1 MVVETICAAS
11 LYPSRAVDDTAA
23 QQDRTARDE
32 GAIPAV
38 NCVALRCRMPHLPLL
53 PLWEKGAGGDKG
65 QKRVGTN
72 WSSLWCEARL
82 RRRERMIYSKTIEWD
97 RRENGRIET
106 A

>member
-1 MVVETICAAS
+1 MVVEIVCAAS

-53 PLWEKGAGGDKG
+53 PLWEKGAGGG
-65 QKRVGTN
+65 
-72 WSSLWCEARL
+72 
-82 RRRERMIYSKTIEWD
+82 
-97 RRENGRIET
+97 
-106 A
+106 

>member
-1 MVVETICAAS
+1 MVVEIVCAAS

-53 PLWEKGAGGDKG
+53 PLWEKGAGGGIRGK
-65 QKRVGTN
+65 
-72 WSSLWCEARL
+72 SAS
-82 RRRERMIYSKTIEWD
+82 ERI
-97 RRENGRIET
+97 GRHCGAKPACAGESG
-106 A
+106 